1 MEAQIVER
9 GSRLTPAR
17 LVLGSLIGGAGIA
30 ILGFFW
36 SASPASATEPVPQPA
51 PVGHSLVGAAG
62 SAVSDVGQAV
72 TDAVGRVSETA
83 AAVSTPVVQ
92 AVPAPVQQAVADVV
106 APVATPV
113 TTAVQGVAESSPAA
127 HVVAP
132 VAAAHDGVVN
142 AVPMARGLL
151 GDSPISTVTAP
162 VSDLLDT
169 TVHAVVDPA
178 TDAIDPVLGTP
189 AAPGLGVQ
197 LPGSL
202 ALGDS
207 VIGYFVAAPA
217 SATQFSAR
225 PADGMSL
232 ALITDGALGARPG
245 VGSPVSTP
253 GAPPIPGGQ
262 TPSDQLAVTS
272 GTASSAG
279 SGAAG
284 AAAATTEKGFN
295 FSAADLGAHARAA
308 DDVVPSSPVA
318 DHDISPD

>member
-132 VAAAHDGVVN
+132 VAAVLDGVVN

-169 TVHAVVDPA
+169 TVDAVVDPA
-178 TDAIDPVLGTP
+178 TDAIDPVLGIP
-189 AAPGLGVQ
+189 APGRGVQ
-197 LPGSL
+197 APGSL

-207 VIGYFVAAPA
+207 LVGYFVAAPA

-284 AAAATTEKGFN
+284 AAAATTEKSFN
-295 FSAADLGAHARAA
+295 FSAAGLGAHARAA

>member
-1 MEAQIVER
+1 METQAVER

-17 LVLGSLIGGAGIA
+17 LLLGSLIGGAGIA

-36 SASPASATEPVPQPA
+36 SAGPASAAEPVPQPA
-51 PVGHSLVGAAG
+51 PVGHSLVGAVG
-62 SAVSDVGQAV
+62 SAVTGVDRAV
-72 TDAVGRVSETA
+72 TDAVSQVSETA
-83 AAVSTPVVQ
+83 AAVSTPVAQ
-92 AVPAPVQQAVADVV
+92 AVPAPVQQVVADVV

-113 TTAVQGVAESSPAA
+113 TAAVQKVAGSSPAA
-127 HVVAP
+127 HVITP
-132 VAAAHDGVVN
+132 VAAAVDGVVN
-142 AVPMARGLL
+142 AVPLARDLL
-151 GDSPISTVTAP
+151 GDSPIGTVTAP

-169 TVHAVVDPA
+169 TVDAVVDPA
-178 TDAIDPVLGTP
+178 TDAIDPVLGIP
-189 AAPGLGVQ
+189 AAPGRGVQ
-197 LPGSL
+197 TPGSL

-207 VIGYFVAAPA
+207 LIDYFVAAPA

-225 PADGMSL
+225 LADGMSL

-262 TPSDQLAVTS
+262 APSDFAVTS

-279 SGAAG
+279 SGASG
-284 AAAATTEKGFN
+284 AAAAITEKGFN

-308 DDVVPSSPVA
+308 DDVVPTSPVA